1 MADISKISPDN
12 GTTEY
17 NLKDATA
24 RADIATLNGKIG
36 AANGIASLN
45 GSGKVPESQLP
56 SYVDDVIEGY
66 YYNGAFYSDSAHTTE
81 ITPETGKIYVDLTD
95 NKTYRWSGSVYVCVG
110 GEDPA
115 WGGITG
121 TLSNQTDLADALDDG
136 KYHGE
141 RLFRD
146 ALGYEPQNFIPDE
159 YDFTQSTVNGIT
171 FKAEKDGTITLS
183 GTATADAEITIATDV
198 PLGKSGYTL
207 NYFLNLQETEKT
219 TGSVDDSKITL
230 YARKS
235 GGGYT
240 ASIALNGV
248 LNCSLTSADAGNYN
262 ISLIVTSGTNLSS
275 GVYNVYPAVLW
286 NEPISQTLAKTSKS
300 TDNIVNGN
308 LSDNDYI
315 AIYLQNTMSLG
326 GNKIKFSS
334 LKTQLKT
341 FFDTVYAK
349 ITDIASF
356 VSESLLRDTVGW
368 TGKNLIAIEHIRA
381 SRVNNNVTYT
391 NNGDGTITR
400 RGTATGN
407 SNTDVTDTS
416 IILPNGEYIIS
427 IEGAIDG
434 ISIAGYKN
442 GSETMIKSVEN
453 VQETSFTATS
463 DYDTYVLQALTVSG
477 HSYDQLLKPMIR
489 KATITDS
496 TYEPYHKSVE
506 DTAYLVD
513 DTNEAGIVDDDYIPF
528 YDTSASG
535 KRKTLWSN
543 IKAKLKAYFDTIYA
557 TFGGVELEVKSAVGW
572 VGKNL
577 LVYPYVYQSGTAAQ
591 VAWSVNSDG
600 TINLNG
606 TANANVSES
615 LHYRRGAAY
624 TDPYPFIL
632 PAGTYKL
639 SRTAGLKV
647 RIDIYDES
655 AQTLVYLAS
664 TEDEKEFTTSQEM
677 QVGVGFTVISGQ
689 TYSNAKME
697 IMISPATI
705 KDNTFAPYHKSVEAE
720 IEQVYAD
727 NGVMGAKNL
736 LQNNQPSTVGSTM
749 VFTKQSDGSVVVTG
763 TSSSN
768 EFYKYP
774 SSTTFFRVP
783 KSGKYKL
790 TGCPAGGSESNY
802 KIFLQTSAS
811 VTIGTDYGDGAIVD
825 LEAGVDYF
833 VACKVNAT
841 NTDVNLHFYPML
853 RLATDPN
860 DTYAPHAMTNRELT
874 EKVAGGWTAEVKV
887 KEDTYGEVYFS
898 ENVGLHLA
906 YLRAT
911 GTSTAVPSNLDEVI
925 SLNSYSTEK
934 PNGEKFQAPMRNNVG
949 NLLSVN
955 MNGNIVEGRRLLMQG
970 STYASGVVMYG
981 TKPR

>member
-248 LNCSLTSADAGNYN
+248 LNCSLASADAGNYN

-308 LSDNDYI
+308 LLDNDYI

-356 VSESLLRDTVGW
+356 VSESLLKDTVGW
-368 TGKNLIAIEHIRA
+368 I
-381 SRVNNNVTYT
+381 
-391 NNGDGTITR
+391 
-400 RGTATGN
+400 
-407 SNTDVTDTS
+407 
-416 IILPNGEYIIS
+416 
-427 IEGAIDG
+427 
-434 ISIAGYKN
+434 
-442 GSETMIKSVEN
+442 
-453 VQETSFTATS
+453 
-463 DYDTYVLQALTVSG
+463 
-477 HSYDQLLKPMIR
+477 
-489 KATITDS
+489 
-496 TYEPYHKSVE
+496 
-506 DTAYLVD
+506 
-513 DTNEAGIVDDDYIPF
+513 
-528 YDTSASG
+528 
-535 KRKTLWSN
+535 
-543 IKAKLKAYFDTIYA
+543 
-557 TFGGVELEVKSAVGW
+557 
-572 VGKNL
+572 GKNL
-577 LVYPYVYQSGTAAQ
+577 LKIPASVVTQTINGVTFTVNRNNDGEVESIVANGTATAQTDLYIGSTLNLTPNTSYKLSGCPSGGSSSTYHILVKRFAQNNPYDSGNGLDFSVESSDTYHDVYIRVQSGTTINNLTFYPMIRYANETDNTFEPYHSSVEQTLRDAE
-591 VAWSVNSDG
+591 VIEGKNLLENNAVGKTVNGVTFTVNSDG
-600 TINLNG
+600 SITANG
-606 TANANVSES
+606 TATAEITLWLVGDGWNYSNCKDIPLSIEDNTEYIFGGETDDSSNAYMQLVIKNSDGTNSTYWQSYGTRKKVSTSVINRASQKWHCWIRINNGTTVTNKTFYPMISKEG
-615 LHYRRGAAY
+615 GAY
-624 TDPYPFIL
+624 EPYYIPLKDSKFDRAEQRLLGAKNWFDSSKITENASWVSVTNKGKNIAVTNDT
-632 PAGTYKL
+632 AGTYKRAIWTIPVEPNTNYDVSSDAVITSGGAQIRLYPVGTTDLIAQSDVL
-639 SRTAGLKV
+639 SSSGKLSFSFNSGNNTSIRVFLYCTIATSVIGAV
-647 RIDIYDES
+647 SYDN
-655 AQTLVYLAS
+655 LLIKLAS
-664 TEDEKEFTTSQEM
+664 
-677 QVGVGFTVISGQ
+677 
-689 TYSNAKME
+689 
-697 IMISPATI
+697 
-705 KDNTFAPYHKSVEAE
+705 
-720 IEQVYAD
+720 
-727 NGVMGAKNL
+727 
-736 LQNNQPSTVGSTM
+736 
-749 VFTKQSDGSVVVTG
+749 
-763 TSSSN
+763 
-768 EFYKYP
+768 
-774 SSTTFFRVP
+774 
-783 KSGKYKL
+783 
-790 TGCPAGGSESNY
+790 
-802 KIFLQTSAS
+802 
-811 VTIGTDYGDGAIVD
+811 
-825 LEAGVDYF
+825 
-833 VACKVNAT
+833 
-841 NTDVNLHFYPML
+841 
-853 RLATDPN
+853 DPD
-860 DTYAPHAMTNRELT
+860 DTYAPYAMTNRELT
-874 EKVAGGWTAEVKV
+874 ENVFVKRV
-887 KEDTYGEVYFS
+887 LTSADDLDDITE
-898 ENVGLHLA
+898 
-906 YLRAT
+906 T
-911 GTSTAVPSNLDEVI
+911 GRYMVVNSPIHSPEGISFYALDVT
-925 SLNSYSTEK
+925 NT
-934 PNGEKFQAPMRNNVG
+934 P
-949 NLLSVN
+949 
-955 MNGNIVEGRRLLMQG
+955 NGNIQQIIYSATSSLGLIYMRGKTG
-970 STYASGVVMYG
+970 SPASWKSWYKFIGTVVS
-981 TKPR
+981 

>member
-12 GTTEY
+12 GITEY

-36 AANGIASLN
+36 AVNGIASLN

-66 YYNGAFYSDSAHTTE
+66 YYNGAFYSDSTHTTE

-110 GEDPA
+110 GEDPV

-248 LNCSLTSADAGNYN
+248 LNCSLASADAGNYN

-308 LSDNDYI
+308 LLDNDYI

-368 TGKNLIAIEHIRA
+368 TGKNALPVTLDIIKAKNPSATWSGNVGTLDNVVFTVSTNSDGYVTKINVNGTSNKA
-381 SRVNNNVTYT
+381 SGYTEFYLSKPPIFEGQRILSGCPSGGSGDTYALNYSNNVNKAYWDYGNGTQSVEQFDKTTYPNASIGILIKGGYT
-391 NNGDGTITR
+391 ANNLNYYPMLRD
-400 RGTATGN
+400 A
-407 SNTDVTDTS
+407 S
-416 IILPNGEYIIS
+416 II
-427 IEGAIDG
+427 
-434 ISIAGYKN
+434 
-442 GSETMIKSVEN
+442 
-453 VQETSFTATS
+453 
-463 DYDTYVLQALTVSG
+463 
-477 HSYDQLLKPMIR
+477 
-489 KATITDS
+489 DS
-496 TYEPYHKSVE
+496 TFEPYHESV
-506 DTAYLVD
+506 
-513 DTNEAGIVDDDYIPF
+513 
-528 YDTSASG
+528 
-535 KRKTLWSN
+535 KQTLRD
-543 IKAKLKAYFDTIYA
+543 A
-557 TFGGVELEVKSAVGW
+557 EVIE
-572 VGKNL
+572 GKNL
-577 LVYPYVYQSGTAAQ
+577 LENNAVGKTVNGVTFT
-591 VAWSVNSDG
+591 VNSDG
-600 TINLNG
+600 SITANG
-606 TANANVSES
+606 TATAEIILWLVGDGWNYSNCKDIPLSIEDNTEYIFGGETDDSSDAYMQLVIKNSDGTNSTYWQSYGTRKKVSTSVINRASQKWHCWIRINNGTTVTNKTFYPMISKEGGAFEPYYIPLKDSKMSWEANAKIGAHNLMPILAKTSRTVQGVNYSYSNDTVSLS
-615 LHYRRGAAY
+615 GTTSGTGWVWLNNDTNADASNI
-624 TDPYPFIL
+624 PFKK
-632 PAGTYKL
+632 GTY
-639 SRTAGLKV
+639 RVKV
-647 RIDIYDES
+647 IG
-655 AQTLVYLAS
+655 TLV
-664 TEDEKEFTTSQEM
+664 DEAYMIRIFDANNNRL
-677 QVGVGFTVISGQ
+677 
-689 TYSNAKME
+689 YS
-697 IMISPATI
+697 S
-705 KDNTFAPYHKSVEAE
+705 D
-720 IEQVYAD
+720 
-727 NGVMGAKNL
+727 
-736 LQNNQPSTVGSTM
+736 
-749 VFTKQSDGSVVVTG
+749 SDGSEHEFTIASDINIRYGIYFRAASKVA
-763 TSSSN
+763 TSS
-768 EFYKYP
+768 F
-774 SSTTFFRVP
+774 
-783 KSGKYKL
+783 
-790 TGCPAGGSESNY
+790 
-802 KIFLQTSAS
+802 KIM
-811 VTIGTDYGDGAIVD
+811 I
-825 LEAGVDYF
+825 
-833 VACKVNAT
+833 C
-841 NTDVNLHFYPML
+841 
-853 RLATDPN
+853 LAE
-860 DTYAPHAMTNRELT
+860 DTCEEHTPYAMTNRELT
-874 EKVAGGWTAEVKV
+874 EKYGRIKYYDLVNSVVDKTGDFSVEISDVPSGDYIVFLRCQAKNTGILNSEINAQECGLFNVTSAWDHLTSFTKITVGSNGKVTFHSKSYTTA
-887 KEDTYGEVYFS
+887 TYG
-898 ENVGLHLA
+898 NAKLILIPIG
-906 YLRAT
+906 
-911 GTSTAVPSNLDEVI
+911 
-925 SLNSYSTEK
+925 
-934 PNGEKFQAPMRNNVG
+934 
-949 NLLSVN
+949 
-955 MNGNIVEGRRLLMQG
+955 
-970 STYASGVVMYG
+970 
-981 TKPR
+981 